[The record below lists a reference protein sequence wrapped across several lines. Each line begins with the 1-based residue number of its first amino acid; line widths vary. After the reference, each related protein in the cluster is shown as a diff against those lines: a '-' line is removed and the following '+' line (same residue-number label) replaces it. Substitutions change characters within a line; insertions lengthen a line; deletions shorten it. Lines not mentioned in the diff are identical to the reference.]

1 MTTLTIDTIRTIAD
15 SNIIYQRGE
24 DLHRFGTFHCV
35 DSDQQQ
41 GEYIYEV
48 DGNYGDYTTEV
59 NVNGGIATSCD
70 CPYPGEG
77 CKHVVAVLLD
87 LLDLEEEFIQE
98 PTPEIVAEEPYLSPD
113 EIKSQALEDR
123 QKRGHGEKFTVSL
136 GDMFKGDH
144 LLTTPKGRHYQ
155 VTLHEPLAGKGHC
168 SCPDFLSN
176 ELTICKHLHFL
187 QNHIQ
192 DIKPSRKQ
200 LEKERFPYVD
210 IFWDAKAGR
219 PRLFHELSFTEEDE
233 LGLLLTEIF
242 DSSNLYRQ
250 SDISEFMNHLDKLQ
264 VHKRVRVQE
273 SVVDK
278 LSSALLDEELAI
290 AATAPHP
297 DSSHFL
303 KISPYPYQ
311 EEGIRFALYKKAAL
325 IGDEMGLGKTM
336 QAICLGILKKKLF
349 GFSKVLVVTLAS
361 LKDQWKR
368 EIERFTDE
376 TGAVIAGPAR
386 KRAQQY
392 NEDPALFK
400 ITNYEAVLR
409 DVTIISR
416 FKPDLIILDEAQ
428 RIKNFETKTAEA
440 VKSLPRQHA
449 LVLTGTPLENKL
461 EDVYS
466 IVQFLEYNGVK
477 SCVITF

>member
-1 MTTLTIDTIRTIAD
+1 M
-15 SNIIYQRGE
+15 
-24 DLHRFGTFHCV
+24 
-35 DSDQQQ
+35 
-41 GEYIYEV
+41 

-59 NVNGGIATSCD
+59 NVNGGIAASCD

-123 QKRGHGEKFTVSL
+123 EKRGQKEKFTVSL

-155 VTLHEPLAGKGHC
+155 VTLHEPLEGKGHC

-176 ELTICKHLHFL
+176 ELAICKHLHFL

-192 DIKPSRKQ
+192 DIKPSRGQ

-219 PRLFHELSFTEEDE
+219 PRLFHEQTFTDEDE

-242 DSSNLYRQ
+242 DSSGLYRQ

-273 SVVDK
+273 SVMDK

-290 AATAPHP
+290 AATAPLP

-311 EEGIRFALYKKAAL
+311 QEGIRFALYKKAAL

-336 QAICLGILKKKLF
+336 QAICLGI
-349 GFSKVLVVTLAS
+349 
-361 LKDQWKR
+361 
-368 EIERFTDE
+368 
-376 TGAVIAGPAR
+376 
-386 KRAQQY
+386 
-392 NEDPALFK
+392 
-400 ITNYEAVLR
+400 
-409 DVTIISR
+409 
-416 FKPDLIILDEAQ
+416 
-428 RIKNFETKTAEA
+428 
-440 VKSLPRQHA
+440 
-449 LVLTGTPLENKL
+449 
-461 EDVYS
+461 
-466 IVQFLEYNGVK
+466 
-477 SCVITF
+477 